1 MAALV
6 EWFDDLDAVAADA
19 AGALDRAAQPCLFDR
34 LGWFRLTRAHI
45 LPDAKLAIVRVTLGE
60 ARGWLFLIETG
71 FRTAAPLSSWYSL
84 RFGPILPAS
93 NDGALT
99 DALYQ
104 AVGRRFDRV
113 ALHPLQAAEPGP
125 YRAAALRPFTS
136 RISTNWT
143 IDIPD
148 GGFEPYWAARPA
160 KLRNTVTRRARSHPV
175 DIAIHHRFEPTA
187 WAAYEDI
194 YRNSWKPS
202 EGSPAFLHALA
213 RQEGDAGT
221 LRLGVA
227 HDGTGR
233 AVAAQFWLVENG
245 IATIHKLAHRED
257 ARAGSPGSLLSHAM
271 FRAAIEEDKVHRIDF
286 GLGDEPYKA
295 DWMDTP
301 HPVYRIDAY
310 RLASVRGMLGIGRE
324 VASRLA
330 RRRALD

>member
-19 AGALDRAAQPCLFDR
+19 AGALDRAAQLSLFDR
-34 LGWFRLTRAHI
+34 LDWFRLTRAHI
-45 LPDAKLAIVRVTLGE
+45 LPDAKLAIVRVQRGE
-60 ARGWLFLIETG
+60 ARAWLFLIETG
-71 FRTAAPLSSWYSL
+71 LRTAAPLSSWYSL
-84 RFGPILPAS
+84 RFGPIVSGPRDDTLVE
-93 NDGALT
+93 T
-99 DALYQ
+99 LYR

-113 ALHPLQAAEPGP
+113 VLHPLETAESSLF
-125 YRAAALRPFTS
+125 RAAALRPFTV
-136 RISTNWT
+136 RTSTNWT
-143 IDIPD
+143 IDIPA

-160 KLRNTVTRRARSHPV
+160 KLRNTVTRRARSHPI
-175 DIAIHHRFEPTA
+175 DISIHRRFDPTA

-194 YRNSWKPS
+194 YQSSWKPS

-213 RQEGDAGT
+213 RHEGEAGT

-233 AVAAQFWLVENG
+233 AVASQFWLVENG

-257 ARAGSPGSLLSHAM
+257 ARAGSPGSLLSQAM
-271 FRAAIEEDKVHRIDF
+271 FRAAIEEDKVDRIDF
-286 GLGDEPYKA
+286 GLGDEPYKS

-301 HPVYRIDAY
+301 RPVYRVDAY
-310 RLASVRGMLGIGRE
+310 RLASVRGMVGIGRE